1 MLTHTDGGECM
12 TKPVHFATI
21 DGKNSGSF
29 PTQKLA
35 LPIFGVTLHERLPV
49 TVVTEFEGQSSHVVL
64 ADSKEGLKNPPEITP
79 DRLRQ
84 YVQLLKDLPW
94 EA

>member
-1 MLTHTDGGECM
+1 M

-49 TVVTEFEGQSSHVVL
+49 TVVTEF
-64 ADSKEGLKNPPEITP
+64 
-79 DRLRQ
+79 
-84 YVQLLKDLPW
+84 
-94 EA
+94 